1 MCLAIPKKIISVK
14 KNSVLLQSPKG
25 RETVIS
31 LIKVRKGDWVL
42 TQNHIVVKKINKDQA
57 KKINKLFNSKI

>member
-14 KNSVLLQSPKG
+14 KNSVLLQSPNG

-31 LIKVRKGDWVL
+31 LIKVKKGDWVL
-42 TQNHIVVKKINKDQA
+42 TQNHIVVKKINKNQA
-57 KKINKLFNSKI
+57 EKINKLFKSKI